1 MEKNKRSVGQ
11 IRKEIQTKL
20 FIKFLKK
27 EKQYLTYTKV
37 IKENPQ
43 KILHFNESMYDYI
56 FILYRYNWDYL
67 TECHWRKLR
76 NKWYNIVDNYKKIKK
91 SNYKIY
97 GK

>member
-1 MEKNKRSVGQ
+1 MGKCNKSIGQ

-20 FIKFLKK
+20 FVKFLKQ
-27 EKQYLTYTKV
+27 EKQYDKY
-37 IKENPQ
+37 IKTLINNPSK
-43 KILHFNESMYDYI
+43 KIHFNGSMYDYI
-56 FILYRYNWDYL
+56 FVFYEYGWSYSQEIK
-67 TECHWRKLR
+67 WRTLR

>member
-1 MEKNKRSVGQ
+1 MGKNNKSIGQ

-20 FIKFLKK
+20 FVKFLKK
-27 EKQYLTYTKV
+27 EKQYDKYLKTLINNPSQKV
-37 IKENPQ
+37 R
-43 KILHFNESMYDYI
+43 FSGSMYDYI
-56 FILYRYNWDYL
+56 FIFYDYSWRCMR
-67 TECHWRKLR
+67 ESEWRKLR